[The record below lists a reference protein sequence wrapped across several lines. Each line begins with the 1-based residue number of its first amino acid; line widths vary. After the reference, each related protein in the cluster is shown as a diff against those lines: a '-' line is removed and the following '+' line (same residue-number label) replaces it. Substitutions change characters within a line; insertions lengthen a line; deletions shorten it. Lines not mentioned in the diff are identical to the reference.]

1 MAWQETL
8 QDASFRGV
16 PFDVLSTT
24 DNNKQAV
31 ITHSIPYVNGGS
43 LEPTGYDPRS
53 FSVSAIIWGED
64 YENRLTQLEL
74 ALNQISLGQ
83 LIHRTRGVL
92 TVAVQD
98 YSVKHLEEEVETAR
112 IDILFIEEGFI
123 TELFSLATPQEP
135 TEALA
140 EAAILLF
147 DVATEKLAQ
156 ELAVVSES
164 AIFSDKQRALR
175 LDEMLLKSLQ
185 DLRKQVQ
192 STVSNL
198 EKAINAPYEF
208 ASNIA
213 NLCDGLIDLRA
224 FDVDIIAAKWHNLR
238 GQFKNILRLPND
250 GKSLNAKQQRDNRV
264 FNQYMDSL
272 VLRSNTLA
280 ASQLFTN
287 DIESPTLTPL
297 EVESISNTL
306 RADGQQLINT
316 IRQSNSPLSQQDLA
330 VIEAIKKV
338 AYQAQRT
345 GLALLARK
353 PPLIERKVENAIS
366 LHLLAHFWYADHTRA
381 AELLRLNPKITH
393 PNFIEAG
400 EVLNGYSR

>member
-83 LIHRTRGVL
+83 LIHPTRGVL

>member
-83 LIHRTRGVL
+83 LIHPTRGVL

-381 AELLRLNPKITH
+381 SELLRLNPKITH

>member
-74 ALNQISLGQ
+74 ALNQISLGR
-83 LIHRTRGVL
+83 LVHPTRGVL

-175 LDEMLLKSLQ
+175 LDKMLLKSLQ

>member
-64 YENRLTQLEL
+64 YEKRLIQLEL

-83 LIHRTRGVL
+83 LIHPTRGVL

-112 IDILFIEEGFI
+112 IDIVFIEEGFI
-123 TELFSLATPQEP
+123 AELFSLSTPQEP

-175 LDEMLLKSLQ
+175 LDKMLLKSLQ

-264 FNQYMDSL
+264 FSQYMDSL

-287 DIESPTLTPL
+287 DIDVPTLTPL

-306 RADGQQLINT
+306 RADGQQLINA

>member
-1 MAWQETL
+1 MPQIRHFVAFRRVVMAWQETL

-31 ITHSIPYVNGGS
+31 IMHSIPYVNGGS
-43 LEPTGYDPRS
+43 LEPTGYDPRA
-53 FSVSAIIWGED
+53 FNVSAIIWGED

-74 ALNQISLGQ
+74 ALNQIYLGQ
-83 LIHRTRGVL
+83 LIHPTRGVL

-112 IDILFIEEGFI
+112 IDIVFIEEGFV

-147 DVATEKLAQ
+147 DVATEKLSQ

-175 LDEMLLKSLQ
+175 LDKMLLKSLQ

-208 ASNIA
+208 ASNIHI
-213 NLCDGLIDLRA
+213 CIA
-224 FDVDIIAAKWHNLR
+224 F
-238 GQFKNILRLPND
+238 G
-250 GKSLNAKQQRDNRV
+250 
-264 FNQYMDSL
+264 NQYIVVMNC
-272 VLRSNTLA
+272 V
-280 ASQLFTN
+280 AS
-287 DIESPTLTPL
+287 IASPMESYIFA
-297 EVESISNTL
+297 S
-306 RADGQQLINT
+306 
-316 IRQSNSPLSQQDLA
+316 
-330 VIEAIKKV
+330 
-338 AYQAQRT
+338 
-345 GLALLARK
+345 
-353 PPLIERKVENAIS
+353 
-366 LHLLAHFWYADHTRA
+366 
-381 AELLRLNPKITH
+381 
-393 PNFIEAG
+393 
-400 EVLNGYSR
+400 

>member
-83 LIHRTRGVL
+83 LIHPTRGVL

-140 EAAILLF
+140 

>member
-74 ALNQISLGQ
+74 ALNQISLGR
-83 LIHRTRGVL
+83 LVHPTRGVL

-175 LDEMLLKSLQ
+175 LDKMLLKSLQ

-238 GQFKNILRLPND
+238 AQFKNILRLPND
-250 GKSLNAKQQRDNRV
+250 GKSLNTKQQRDNRV
-264 FNQYMDSL
+264 FSQYMDSL

>member
-1 MAWQETL
+1 M
-8 QDASFRGV
+8 
-16 PFDVLSTT
+16 
-24 DNNKQAV
+24 
-31 ITHSIPYVNGGS
+31 NGGS

-83 LIHRTRGVL
+83 LIHPTRGVL

-112 IDILFIEEGFI
+112 IDIVFIEEGFI
-123 TELFSLATPQEP
+123 AELFSLSTPQEP

-175 LDEMLLKSLQ
+175 LDKMLLKSLQ

-264 FNQYMDSL
+264 FSQYMDSL

-287 DIESPTLTPL
+287 DIDTPTLTPL
-297 EVESISNTL
+297 EVEAISNTL
-306 RADGQQLINT
+306 RADGQQLINA

-338 AYQAQRT
+338 AYQAQRA

-353 PPLIERKVENAIS
+353 PPLIERKVENATS

-381 AELLRLNPKITH
+381 AELLRLNPQIRH

>member
-53 FSVSAIIWGED
+53 FNVSAIIWGED

-83 LIHRTRGVL
+83 LIHPTRGVL

-112 IDILFIEEGFI
+112 IDIVFIEEGFI
-123 TELFSLATPQEP
+123 TELFSIATPQEP

-140 EAAILLF
+140 VAALLLF
-147 DVATEKLAQ
+147 NSANDKLSE

-175 LDEMLLKSLQ
+175 LDKMLIKSLQ

-213 NLCDGLIDLRA
+213 NLCDGLIDLRG

-264 FNQYMDSL
+264 FSQYMDSL

-306 RADGQQLINT
+306 RADGQQLINA

-338 AYQAQRT
+338 AYQAQRA

-353 PPLIERKVENAIS
+353 PPLIERKVENATS

-381 AELLRLNPKITH
+381 AELLRLNAQIRH
-393 PNFIEAG
+393 PNFINAG
-400 EVLNGYSR
+400 EVLNAYAQ

>member
-53 FSVSAIIWGED
+53 FNISAIIWGED
-64 YENRLTQLEL
+64 YENRLIQLEL

-83 LIHRTRGVL
+83 LIHPTRGVL

-98 YSVKHLEEEVETAR
+98 YSVKHVEEEVETAR
-112 IDILFIEEGFI
+112 IDIVFIEEGFI
-123 TELFSLATPQEP
+123 AELFSLSTPQEP

-175 LDEMLLKSLQ
+175 LDKMLLKSLQ

-250 GKSLNAKQQRDNRV
+250 GKSLNTKQQRDNRV
-264 FNQYMDSL
+264 FSQYMNSL
-272 VLRSNTLA
+272 TLRNNSLA
-280 ASQLFTN
+280 ATQLFTN
-287 DIESPTLTPL
+287 DIDVPTLTPL

-306 RADGQQLINT
+306 RADGQQLINA
-316 IRQSNSPLSQQDLA
+316 IRQSTSPLSQQDLA
-330 VIEAIKKV
+330 VIDAIKKV
-338 AYQAQRT
+338 AYQAQRA

-381 AELLRLNPKITH
+381 AELLRLNPQIRH
-393 PNFIEAG
+393 PNFIEVG

>member
-74 ALNQISLGQ
+74 ALNQISLGR
-83 LIHRTRGVL
+83 LVHPTRGVL